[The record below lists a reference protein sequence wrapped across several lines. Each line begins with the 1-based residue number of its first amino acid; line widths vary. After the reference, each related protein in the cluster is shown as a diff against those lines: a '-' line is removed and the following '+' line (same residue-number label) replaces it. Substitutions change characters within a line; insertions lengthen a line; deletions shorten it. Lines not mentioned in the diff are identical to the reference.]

1 MRRKVWKFL
10 RDNRVMPQA
19 HVWKH
24 TGACSP
30 SVTNCVTSLNHF
42 TSCFIILSTLAS
54 YVSDL
59 RGSRPRRINSICL
72 PEHYCQLED
81 TMYSYEFYWKLLA
94 AFVNNWVN
102 SWDYDCKN
110 SRANIHFSWYLTS
123 DRLSM
128 NIVSRG
134 DYGMKHEHGIH
145 FFDE

>member
-1 MRRKVWKFL
+1 MWEERFESFF

-30 SVTNCVTSLNHF
+30 SVKNCVTSLNHF

-59 RGSRPRRINSICL
+59 RGSRPRRFNSICL

-81 TMYSYEFYWKLLA
+81 TMYSYESDKKLLA
-94 AFVNNWVN
+94 AFVDSWVN
-102 SWDYDCKN
+102 SWNFDCQN

-123 DRLSM
+123 DPKKRSHSFAFWISQTTLHT
-128 NIVSRG
+128 VEA
-134 DYGMKHEHGIH
+134 D
-145 FFDE
+145 